1 MHSVHFVDCIM
12 MSLLFGLSIVL
23 GTLCSLT
30 IEKVMPEDG
39 GEYKCI
45 AENAAG
51 KAECVCKVLVEGK

>member
-1 MHSVHFVDCIM
+1 M
-12 MSLLFGLSIVL
+12 MSLLLVSLSFVL
-23 GTLCSLT
+23 GTLCSLI
-30 IEKVMPEDG
+30 IEKVMPEDR